1 MRIDVINMVEK
12 NNGEKSKEEGVDQ
25 NFRTNSILEDV
36 KIDVKIKLAF
46 FWVALS
52 FLYIYNDIFTLLQAG
67 NVAQLIHG
75 EIDGIYFDQT
85 VLFGSAVLMALPIFM
100 VVLSLI
106 LKAKMNRKVN
116 ISLGI
121 FHAVL
126 LIPPLFAPGELWA
139 YYALYMIFEGLF
151 IAMII
156 WYAWKW
162 PIQGASPVK
171 GTKVESSSTL
181 GAY

>member
-1 MRIDVINMVEK
+1 LTK
-12 NNGEKSKEEGVDQ
+12 NENGKISENEEMDKYGK
-25 NFRTNSILEDV
+25 TKTILEDV

-46 FWVALS
+46 LWVALS

-67 NVAQLIHG
+67 NVAQLVHG
-75 EIDGIYFDQT
+75 EIDGIKFDQT

-106 LKAKMNRKVN
+106 LRANMNRKVN

-121 FHAVL
+121 FHALL

-151 IAMII
+151 IALII

-162 PIQGASPVK
+162 PIQGAMSIK
-171 GTKVESSSTL
+171 DTNVESSNTL
-181 GAY
+181 GTY

>member
-1 MRIDVINMVEK
+1 LTK
-12 NNGEKSKEEGVDQ
+12 NENGKISENKELDQ
-25 NFRTNSILEDV
+25 YGRNKKIMEEV

-46 FWVALS
+46 LWVALS
-52 FLYIYNDIFTLLQAG
+52 FLYIDNDIFTLLQAG
-67 NVAQLIHG
+67 NVAQLVNG
-75 EIDGIYFDQT
+75 AIDGIYFDQT

-100 VVLSLI
+100 VILSLI
-106 LKAKMNRKVN
+106 LRANMNRKVN

-121 FHAVL
+121 FHALL

-151 IAMII
+151 IALII

-171 GTKVESSSTL
+171 DMNVESSNTL

>member
-1 MRIDVINMVEK
+1 LTK
-12 NNGEKSKEEGVDQ
+12 NENGKISENEEMDQ
-25 NFRTNSILEDV
+25 YGRNKKILEEV

-46 FWVALS
+46 LWVALS

-75 EIDGIYFDQT
+75 EIDGIKFDQT

-106 LKAKMNRKVN
+106 LRAKMNRKVN

-121 FHAVL
+121 FHAFL

-139 YYALYMIFEGLF
+139 YYALYMIFEGMF
-151 IAMII
+151 IALII

-162 PIQGASPVK
+162 PTHGANPVK
-171 GTKVESSSTL
+171 DMNVESSKTL
-181 GAY
+181 GVY

>member
-1 MRIDVINMVEK
+1 LTK
-12 NNGEKSKEEGVDQ
+12 NENRKISKNEEMNQYGR
-25 NFRTNSILEDV
+25 NKRILEEV
-36 KIDVKIKLAF
+36 KIDVKVKLAF
-46 FWVALS
+46 LWVALS

-67 NVAQLIHG
+67 NVAQLVNG
-75 EIDGIYFDQT
+75 AIDGIKFDQT
-85 VLFGSAVLMALPIFM
+85 VLFGSAVLMSLPIFM

-106 LKAKMNRKVN
+106 LRADMNRKVN

-121 FHAVL
+121 FHVFL

-151 IAMII
+151 IALII

-162 PIQGASPVK
+162 PVKGASPVK
-171 GTKVESSSTL
+171 DSNVESSSIL
-181 GAY
+181 GA